1 MKQLRTVQTSPD
13 HLPTLLTEKRNTKL
27 NESSHTDNLDDQN
40 GCSISSNGKDTPK
53 ATIHGNQ
60 LTKFMPLNL
69 SSIINPQEAIS
80 HPQSTVSQQ
89 SGGYISQ
96 HHPNHI

>member
-13 HLPTLLTEKRNTKL
+13 HPLTSLTEKRNTKS

-40 GCSISSNGKDTPK
+40 GCNISSNGKDTPK
-53 ATIHGNQ
+53 ATTHGNQ
-60 LTKFMPLNL
+60 PTRFMPLNL
-69 SSIINPQEAIS
+69 SSIINPQEPIS

-89 SGGYISQ
+89 PTRCISQ